1 MANCSWGTTP
11 AWLTFAAP
19 YLDVF
24 GAEHTQFADPEFIRA
39 IAYRKPCTDLPY
51 TPRPAWELPW
61 HLLHGIF
68 PGHGNDVAAM
78 QRLTGPLQ
86 QLAQA
91 GWEPLTLARVE
102 PASLRVERFGTAP
115 EVFLVLHNPA
125 QEAVAATLS
134 IDLPALAL
142 EGAGGTSVLTGN
154 ALAITA
160 GTMSLTLGPQAT
172 EMVRLRRP

>member
-1 MANCSWGTTP
+1 MIILFC
-11 AWLTFAAP
+11 L
-19 YLDVF
+19 V
-24 GAEHTQFADPEFIRA
+24 
-39 IAYRKPCTDLPY
+39 
-51 TPRPAWELPW
+51 
-61 HLLHGIF
+61 
-68 PGHGNDVAAM
+68 
-78 QRLTGPLQ
+78 GPL
-86 QLAQA
+86 
-91 GWEPLTLARVE
+91 
-102 PASLRVERFGTAP
+102 

-154 ALAITA
+154 ALAMAA